1 MAVEKL
7 TFEMNAV
14 GNAVPEM
21 KKVQAQLGN
30 VSKSMQTATASM
42 RTHATAGR
50 MVARSQG
57 NLTRNLGMA
66 SLQFQD
72 IAVQASM
79 GTDAL
84 RIMTMQGPQLASVFG
99 PKGMIIGA
107 LVALGGALAMASK
120 GSTSLSFDFKKLGS
134 DIKPAFE
141 PLISV
146 AVPALEVAK
155 DVFHAF
161 RKAVMITINN
171 SIRAF
176 LVFIRV
182 IQAVPGFIK
191 EAFTRPLD
199 AVKLLNT
206 NIQIAIIRIQQR
218 FLELFLGLTEGFVN
232 FAQTTAKEL
241 NRLFKT
247 AFPEDIGQETFNDLE
262 SKILNAQQAL
272 GELYLDRLTLSKEME
287 KPFTSF
293 TDLKNDLKEIVQFDL
308 FSLFSTKVKQS
319 EEEIKKLQDRM
330 QGFADSI
337 KSSFETG
344 FMDIVKG
351 TKSVKDAFRQMA
363 IDIIAQLYRVLV
375 VQRIVGSFDATAGTG
390 TGIVGGIMKL
400 AGNIF
405 RANGGAVSGNKPYI
419 VGERGPEMFIPN
431 RSGTVIPNKNMG
443 GGGVVVQQT
452 INVTTGVQQTVRNEI
467 QTLLPQ
473 IAEASKA
480 AVLDAR
486 RRGGSFA
493 NAF

>member
-21 KKVQAQLGN
+21 KKVQRQLGN
-30 VSKSMQTATASM
+30 VSKSMAVATSSM
-42 RTHATAGR
+42 KTHAAAGR

-107 LVALGGALAMASK
+107 LVAVGGALFMMRDNTEKVSFEFKKFGAAVFSSLEPLKPVVEAVKRTFTAFKEAGLSLVNGLVRGFQFLAAIVGAVVQRVNDRVESAKLRLMGLAKGTQAFFQDIKDVATLSQEPLEDGANAYISYIQHLGGAKTMA
-120 GSTSLSFDFKKLGS
+120 GKL
-134 DIKPAFE
+134 
-141 PLISV
+141 
-146 AVPALEVAK
+146 
-155 DVFHAF
+155 
-161 RKAVMITINN
+161 
-171 SIRAF
+171 
-176 LVFIRV
+176 
-182 IQAVPGFIK
+182 
-191 EAFTRPLD
+191 
-199 AVKLLNT
+199 
-206 NIQIAIIRIQQR
+206 RI
-218 FLELFLGLTEGFVN
+218 ES
-232 FAQTTAKEL
+232 KEL
-241 NRLFKT
+241 
-247 AFPEDIGQETFNDLE
+247 AHE
-262 SKILNAQQAL
+262 A
-272 GELYLDRLTLSKEME
+272 ELVNQRIEE
-287 KPFTSF
+287 QGH
-293 TDLKNDLKEIVQFDL
+293 VFDL
-308 FSLFSTKVKQS
+308 VRKSMADVTKIDIRDFFTKST
-319 EEEIKKLQDRM
+319 EAAEDALKKLQERT
-330 QGFADSI
+330 QGFADSM
-337 KSSFETG
+337 KSSFERG
-344 FMDIVKG
+344 FMSMVDG

-375 VQRIVGSFDATAGTG
+375 VQRIVGSFDAAAGTG

-400 AGNIF
+400 AGGFF
-405 RANGGAVSGNKPYI
+405 RANGGPVSGNKPYI

-443 GGGVVVQQT
+443 GGGVIVQQT

>member
-42 RTHATAGR
+42 RTHAAAGR

-79 GTDAL
+79 GTSAL

-99 PKGMIIGA
+99 PKGMIVGA
-107 LVALGGALAMASK
+107 LIAVGGALFMMRDNTEK
-120 GSTSLSFDFKKLGS
+120 TSFEFKKFGAAIRS
-134 DIKPAFE
+134 SME
-141 PLISV
+141 PLAPLFETV
-146 AVPALEVAK
+146 K
-155 DVFHAF
+155 KVFTAF
-161 RKAVMITINN
+161 
-171 SIRAF
+171 
-176 LVFIRV
+176 
-182 IQAVPGFIK
+182 K
-191 EAFTRPLD
+191 EAGLSVVNGLIRGFQFLSATVA
-199 AVKLLNT
+199 AVLQRVNDRVESAKLRLMGLGKAT
-206 NIQIAIIRIQQR
+206 QAFFQDLADVATLSAEPIDDLGTVYVSYVRHLGAADTMAGKLRIQS
-218 FLELFLGLTEGFVN
+218 
-232 FAQTTAKEL
+232 KEL
-241 NRLFKT
+241 AHEAALV
-247 AFPEDIGQETFNDLE
+247 NDRIE
-262 SKILNAQQAL
+262 EQ
-272 GELYLDRLTLSKEME
+272 GH
-287 KPFTSF
+287 
-293 TDLKNDLKEIVQFDL
+293 VFDL
-308 FSLFSTKVKQS
+308 VRKSMADVTKIDIRDFFTKSTEAA
-319 EEEIKKLQDRM
+319 EEALKKLQERT
-330 QGFADSI
+330 QGFADSM
-337 KSSFETG
+337 KSSFEAG
-344 FMDIVKG
+344 FMSMVDG

-375 VQRIVGSFDATAGTG
+375 VQRIVGSFDAAAGTG

-400 AGNIF
+400 AGGFF
-405 RANGGAVSGNKPYI
+405 RANGGPVSGNKPYI

>member
-42 RTHATAGR
+42 RTHAAAGR

-79 GTDAL
+79 GTSAL

-99 PKGMIIGA
+99 PKGMIVGA
-107 LVALGGALAMASK
+107 LIAVGGALFMMRDNTEK
-120 GSTSLSFDFKKLGS
+120 TSFEFKKFGAAIRSSMEPLAPLFETVKKVFTAFKEAGLSVVNGLIRGFQFLAAIVAAVLQRVNDRVESAKLRLMALGKATQAFFQ
-134 DIKPAFE
+134 DIKDLASMGEEPFE
-141 PLISV
+141 GGTFMVKIGDELKM
-146 AVPALEVAK
+146 ATTQAE
-155 DVFHAF
+155 AF
-161 RKAVMITINN
+161 RLQSQML
-171 SIRAF
+171 F
-176 LVFIRV
+176 H
-182 IQAVPGFIK
+182 
-191 EAFTRPLD
+191 D
-199 AVKLLNT
+199 A
-206 NIQIAIIRIQQR
+206 
-218 FLELFLGLTEGFVN
+218 G
-232 FAQTTAKEL
+232 EL
-241 NRLFKT
+241 NKKM
-247 AFPEDIGQETFNDLE
+247 EDQGH
-262 SKILNAQQAL
+262 
-272 GELYLDRLTLSKEME
+272 
-287 KPFTSF
+287 
-293 TDLKNDLKEIVQFDL
+293 VFDL
-308 FSLFSTKVKQS
+308 VRKSMADVTKIDIRDFFTKSTEAA
-319 EEEIKKLQDRM
+319 EEALKKLQERT
-330 QGFADSI
+330 QGFADSM
-337 KSSFETG
+337 KSSFEAG
-344 FMDIVKG
+344 FMSMVDG

-375 VQRIVGSFDATAGTG
+375 VQRLVGSFDAATGIG
-390 TGIVGGIMKL
+390 TGIVGGIMRL
-400 AGNIF
+400 AGGFF
-405 RANGGAVSGNKPYI
+405 RANGGPVSGNKPYI

-443 GGGVVVQQT
+443 GGGVTVNQT

>member
-21 KKVQAQLGN
+21 KKVQTQLGH
-30 VSKSMQTATASM
+30 VSKQMQTATSSM
-42 RTHATAGR
+42 RTHASAGR

-57 NLTRNLGMA
+57 NLTRHLGMA

-72 IAVQASM
+72 MAVQASM
-79 GTDAL
+79 GTNAL
-84 RIMTMQGPQLASVFG
+84 RIMTMQGPQLASIFG
-99 PKGMIIGA
+99 PKGMIVGA
-107 LVALGGALAMASK
+107 LVAVGGALLMMRKNTKSV
-120 GSTSLSFDFKKLGS
+120 SFDFEALGRGV
-134 DIKPAFE
+134 KPAFE
-141 PLISV
+141 PFLSF
-146 AVPALEVAK
+146 AVPALEVLK
-155 DVFHAF
+155 DVFNAF
-161 RKAVMITINN
+161 KKAVMIAINN
-171 SIRAF
+171 SIKSF
-176 LVFIRV
+176 LVFVRV

-191 EAFTRPLD
+191 EAFERPLD
-199 AVKLLNT
+199 AVKLLNV
-206 NIQIAIIRIQQR
+206 NIQILIIRIRQR
-218 FLELFLGLTEGFVN
+218 FMELFLGLSRGFVD
-232 FAQTTAKEL
+232 FAQSTAREL

-247 AFPEDIGQETFNDLE
+247 SFPEDIGQKSFDELE
-262 SKILNAQQAL
+262 SKILDVQKAL
-272 GELYLDRLTLSKEME
+272 GDLFLDRAALSNELE
-287 KPFTSF
+287 KPFESF

-308 FSLFSTKVKQS
+308 FGLFSTQVKKS
-319 EEEIKKLQDRM
+319 AEEVKKLQDRM

-337 KSSFETG
+337 KSSFTSG
-344 FMDIVKG
+344 FMDIIKG

-363 IDIIAQLYRVLV
+363 SDIIAKLFEVMV
-375 VQRIVGSFDATAGTG
+375 VQRIVGSFDAAAGTG
-390 TGIVGGIMKL
+390 SGIVGGIMKL
-400 AGNIF
+400 AGGFF
-405 RANGGAVSGNKPYI
+405 RANGGPVSGNQPYI

-431 RSGTVIPNKNMG
+431 RSGTVIPNKNLG

>member
-21 KKVQAQLGN
+21 KKVQTQLGN
-30 VSKSMQTATASM
+30 VSKSMAVATSSM
-42 RTHATAGR
+42 RTHAAAGR

-161 RKAVMITINN
+161 RKAVMVTINN

-199 AVKLLNT
+199 AVKLLNA
-206 NIQIAIIRIQQR
+206 NIQIAIIAIKQR

-247 AFPEDIGQETFNDLE
+247 SFPEDIGQETFNDLE
-262 SKILNAQQAL
+262 NKILDAQQAL

-287 KPFTSF
+287 KPFKSF

-308 FSLFSTKVKQS
+308 FGLFSTKVKQS
-319 EEEIKKLQDRM
+319 AEEIKKLQDRM

-337 KSSFETG
+337 KSSFENG

-375 VQRIVGSFDATAGTG
+375 VQRIVGSFDAAAGTG

-400 AGNIF
+400 AGGFF
-405 RANGGAVSGNKPYI
+405 RANGGPVSGNRPYI

-443 GGGVVVQQT
+443 GGGVIVQQT

-473 IAEASKA
+473 IAEVSKA

>member
-21 KKVQAQLGN
+21 KKVQKQLGN
-30 VSKSMQTATASM
+30 VGKSMAMATSSMKTNAAAS
-42 RTHATAGR
+42 R

-107 LVALGGALAMASK
+107 LVAVGGALFMMRDNTEK
-120 GSTSLSFDFKKLGS
+120 TSFEFKKFGAAVFSSL
-134 DIKPAFE
+134 E
-141 PLISV
+141 PLKPVVEAVKRTFTAFKEAGLSV
-146 AVPALEVAK
+146 VNGLVRGFQFLAAIVGAVVERVNDRVESAKLRLMGLGKATQAFFQDLK
-155 DVFHAF
+155 DVA
-161 RKAVMITINN
+161 TL
-171 SIRAF
+171 ST
-176 LVFIRV
+176 
-182 IQAVPGFIK
+182 
-191 EAFTRPLD
+191 EPLED
-199 AVKLLNT
+199 GADLYVSYVRNLGAADTMAGKL
-206 NIQIAIIRIQQR
+206 RIQS
-218 FLELFLGLTEGFVN
+218 
-232 FAQTTAKEL
+232 KEL
-241 NRLFKT
+241 
-247 AFPEDIGQETFNDLE
+247 AHEADLVNQ
-262 SKILNAQQAL
+262 KIEEQ
-272 GELYLDRLTLSKEME
+272 GH
-287 KPFTSF
+287 
-293 TDLKNDLKEIVQFDL
+293 VFDL
-308 FSLFSTKVKQS
+308 VRKSMADVTKIDIRDFFTKST
-319 EEEIKKLQDRM
+319 EAAEDALKKLQERT
-330 QGFADSI
+330 QGFADSM
-337 KSSFETG
+337 KSSFEAG
-344 FMDIVKG
+344 FMSMVDG

-375 VQRIVGSFDATAGTG
+375 VQRLVGSFDAAAGTG
-390 TGIVGGIMKL
+390 TGIVGGIMRL
-400 AGNIF
+400 AGGFF
-405 RANGGAVSGNKPYI
+405 RANGGPVSGNKPYI

>member
-21 KKVQAQLGN
+21 KKVQSQLGN
-30 VSKSMQTATASM
+30 VSKSMRNATVAIHQQ
-42 RTHATAGR
+42 RAAGS
-50 MVARSQG
+50 VLARSNRSLVNG
-57 NLTRNLGMA
+57 LGMA

-79 GTDAL
+79 GTNAL

-107 LVALGGALAMASK
+107 LVAVGGALFMMRDNTEK
-120 GSTSLSFDFKKLGS
+120 VSFEFKKFGAAVFGS
-134 DIKPAFE
+134 LE
-141 PLISV
+141 PLKPV
-146 AVPALEVAK
+146 VEAVKRTFTAFKEAGLSLVNGLVRGFQFLAAIVGAVVQRVNDRVESAKLRLMGLGKATQAFFQDLK
-155 DVFHAF
+155 DVA
-161 RKAVMITINN
+161 TL
-171 SIRAF
+171 ST
-176 LVFIRV
+176 
-182 IQAVPGFIK
+182 
-191 EAFTRPLD
+191 EPLED
-199 AVKLLNT
+199 GADVYVSYVKHLGAADTMAGKL
-206 NIQIAIIRIQQR
+206 RIQS
-218 FLELFLGLTEGFVN
+218 
-232 FAQTTAKEL
+232 KEL
-241 NRLFKT
+241 AHEAELVN
-247 AFPEDIGQETFNDLE
+247 Q
-262 SKILNAQQAL
+262 KIEEQ
-272 GELYLDRLTLSKEME
+272 GH
-287 KPFTSF
+287 
-293 TDLKNDLKEIVQFDL
+293 VFDL
-308 FSLFSTKVKQS
+308 VRKSMADVTKIDIRDFFTKST
-319 EEEIKKLQDRM
+319 EAAEDALKKLQERT
-330 QGFADSI
+330 QGFADSM
-337 KSSFETG
+337 KSSFEAG
-344 FMDIVKG
+344 FMSMVDG

-375 VQRIVGSFDATAGTG
+375 VQRLVGSFDAAAGTG
-390 TGIVGGIMKL
+390 TGIVGGIMRL
-400 AGNIF
+400 AGGFF
-405 RANGGAVSGNKPYI
+405 RANGGPVSGNKPYI

>member
-21 KKVQAQLGN
+21 KKVQTQLGN
-30 VSKSMQTATASM
+30 VNKQMQNATVAM
-42 RTHATAGR
+42 NRQRAAGS
-50 MVARSQG
+50 VLARSNRSLVNG
-57 NLTRNLGMA
+57 LGMA

-79 GTDAL
+79 GTNAL

-99 PKGMIIGA
+99 PKGMIVGA
-107 LVALGGALAMASK
+107 LVAVGGALLMMRKNTKSV
-120 GSTSLSFDFKKLGS
+120 SFDFEALGKGV
-134 DIKPAFE
+134 KPAFE
-141 PLISV
+141 PFLSF
-146 AVPALEVAK
+146 AVPALEVLK
-155 DVFHAF
+155 DVFNAF
-161 RKAVMITINN
+161 KKAVMIAINN
-171 SIRAF
+171 SIKSF
-176 LVFIRV
+176 LVFVRV

-191 EAFTRPLD
+191 EAFERPLD
-199 AVKLLNT
+199 AVKLLNV
-206 NIQIAIIRIQQR
+206 NIQILIIRIRQR
-218 FLELFLGLTEGFVN
+218 FMELFLGLSRGFVD
-232 FAQTTAKEL
+232 FAQSTAREL

-247 AFPEDIGQETFNDLE
+247 SFPEDIGQKSFDQLE
-262 SKILNAQQAL
+262 SKILDVQKAL
-272 GELYLDRLTLSKEME
+272 GDLFLDRVALSNELE
-287 KPFTSF
+287 KPFKSF

-308 FSLFSTKVKQS
+308 FGLFSTKAKESADEV
-319 EEEIKKLQDRM
+319 KKLQDRM

-337 KSSFETG
+337 KSSFENG

-363 IDIIAQLYRVLV
+363 ADIIAKLFEVMV
-375 VQRIVGSFDATAGTG
+375 VQRIVGSFDAKAGIG

-400 AGNIF
+400 AGGFF
-405 RANGGAVSGNKPYI
+405 RANGGPVSGNTPYI

-431 RSGTVIPNKNMG
+431 RSGTVIPNKNLG

>member
-21 KKVQAQLGN
+21 KKVQKQLGN
-30 VSKSMQTATASM
+30 VGKSMAMATSSMKTNAAAS
-42 RTHATAGR
+42 R

-107 LVALGGALAMASK
+107 LVAVGGALFMMRDNTEK
-120 GSTSLSFDFKKLGS
+120 TSFEFKKFGAAVFASL
-134 DIKPAFE
+134 E
-141 PLISV
+141 PLKPVVEAVKRTFTAFKEAGLSV
-146 AVPALEVAK
+146 VNGLVRGFQFLAAIVGAVVERVNDRVESAKLRLMGLGKATQAFFQDLK
-155 DVFHAF
+155 DVA
-161 RKAVMITINN
+161 TL
-171 SIRAF
+171 ST
-176 LVFIRV
+176 
-182 IQAVPGFIK
+182 
-191 EAFTRPLD
+191 EPLED
-199 AVKLLNT
+199 GADLYVSYVRNLGAADTMAGKL
-206 NIQIAIIRIQQR
+206 RIQS
-218 FLELFLGLTEGFVN
+218 
-232 FAQTTAKEL
+232 KEL
-241 NRLFKT
+241 
-247 AFPEDIGQETFNDLE
+247 AHEADLVNQ
-262 SKILNAQQAL
+262 KIEEQ
-272 GELYLDRLTLSKEME
+272 GH
-287 KPFTSF
+287 
-293 TDLKNDLKEIVQFDL
+293 VFDL
-308 FSLFSTKVKQS
+308 VRKSMADVTKIDIRDFFTKST
-319 EEEIKKLQDRM
+319 EAAEDALKKLQERT
-330 QGFADSI
+330 QGFADSM
-337 KSSFETG
+337 KSSFEAG
-344 FMDIVKG
+344 FMSMVDG

-375 VQRIVGSFDATAGTG
+375 VQRLVGSFDAAAGTG
-390 TGIVGGIMKL
+390 TGIVGGIMRL
-400 AGNIF
+400 AGGFF
-405 RANGGAVSGNKPYI
+405 RANGGPVSGNKPYI

>member
-1 MAVEKL
+1 MAIEKL

-21 KKVQAQLGN
+21 KKVQTQLGN
-30 VSKSMQTATASM
+30 VGKSMAMATSSMKTNAAAS
-42 RTHATAGR
+42 R

-107 LVALGGALAMASK
+107 LVAVGGALFMMRDNTEK
-120 GSTSLSFDFKKLGS
+120 TSFEFKKFGAAVFGSLEPLKPVVEAVKRTFTAFKEAGLSVVNGLVRGFQFLAAIVGAVVERVNDRVESAKLRLMGLGKATQAFFQDLKDVATLSTEPLEDGNDLYVSYIRHLGS
-134 DIKPAFE
+134 AE
-141 PLISV
+141 TM
-146 AVPALEVAK
+146 A
-155 DVFHAF
+155 
-161 RKAVMITINN
+161 
-171 SIRAF
+171 
-176 LVFIRV
+176 
-182 IQAVPGFIK
+182 G
-191 EAFTRPLD
+191 
-199 AVKLLNT
+199 KL
-206 NIQIAIIRIQQR
+206 RIQS
-218 FLELFLGLTEGFVN
+218 
-232 FAQTTAKEL
+232 KEL
-241 NRLFKT
+241 AHEAELVN
-247 AFPEDIGQETFNDLE
+247 E
-262 SKILNAQQAL
+262 KIEEQ
-272 GELYLDRLTLSKEME
+272 GH
-287 KPFTSF
+287 
-293 TDLKNDLKEIVQFDL
+293 VFDL
-308 FSLFSTKVKQS
+308 VRKSMADVTKIDIRDFFTKST
-319 EEEIKKLQDRM
+319 EAAEDALKKLQERT
-330 QGFADSI
+330 QGFADSM
-337 KSSFETG
+337 KSSFEAG
-344 FMDIVKG
+344 FMSMVDG

-375 VQRIVGSFDATAGTG
+375 VQRIVGAFDAAAGTG
-390 TGIVGGIMKL
+390 TGIVGGIMKA
-400 AGNIF
+400 AGGFF
-405 RANGGAVSGNKPYI
+405 RANGGPVSGNKPYI

-431 RSGTVIPNKNMG
+431 RSGTVIPNKNLG

>member
-1 MAVEKL
+1 
-7 TFEMNAV
+7 MNAV

-21 KKVQAQLGN
+21 KKVQTQLGH
-30 VSKSMQTATASM
+30 VSKSMAAATSSM
-42 RTHATAGR
+42 RTHAAAGR

-99 PKGMIIGA
+99 PKGMVIGA
-107 LVALGGALAMASK
+107 LVAVGGALAMASK
-120 GSTSLSFDFKKLGS
+120 SATSLSFDFDKLRNTMKS
-134 DIKPAFE
+134 TFDPF
-141 PLISV
+141 LTV
-146 AVPALEVAK
+146 AVPVLGFVVDA
-155 DVFHAF
+155 FHVF
-161 RKAVMITINN
+161 RKAVMLTINN
-171 SIRAF
+171 AIRSI
-176 LVFIRV
+176 LSFIRV
-182 IQAVPGFIK
+182 IQAIPSFVK

-199 AVKLLNT
+199 AVKLLKV
-206 NIQIAIIRIQQR
+206 NIEVAVLAIKQK
-218 FLELFLGLTEGFVN
+218 FLDLFLGLAEGFTN

-247 AFPEDIGQETFNDLE
+247 SFPEDIGQSTFKELE
-262 SKILNAQQAL
+262 SDILNSQKAL
-272 GELYLDRLTLSKEME
+272 GELYLERLTLSKEME
-287 KPFTSF
+287 KPFKSV

-308 FSLFSTKVKQS
+308 FGLFSTKVKQS

-337 KSSFETG
+337 KSSFENG
-344 FMDIVKG
+344 FMDIIKG
-351 TKSVKDAFRQMA
+351 TKSVKDAFKQMA
-363 IDIIAQLYRVLV
+363 FDIIAQLYRVLV

-390 TGIVGGIMKL
+390 TGIVGAIMRS
-400 AGNIF
+400 ATGFF
-405 RANGGAVSGNKPYI
+405 RANGGPVSGNKPYI

-443 GGGVVVQQT
+443 GGGVIVQQT
-452 INVTTGVQQTVRNEI
+452 INVTTGIQQTVRNEI

-473 IAEASKA
+473 IAEASKS

-486 RRGGSFA
+486 RRGGSYA